1 VELRQPSSAGAAV
14 YRNFGQRASRPDG
27 AGEPRLGYRR
37 IQGEL
42 ARLGHAITAST
53 VWEILHAA
61 GIDPAPRRSGP
72 TWRHFLTAQAH
83 DIIAPD
89 FLVVETV
96 LLQRLYVLVFIEL
109 GATEETADIR
119 LATSDGQFD
128 EDV

>member
-1 VELRQPSSAGAAV
+1 MARENPGWATG
-14 YRNFGQRASRPDG
+14 GSRVSWPG
-27 AGEPRLGYRR
+27 LGTRSPRPRCG
-37 IQGEL
+37 
-42 ARLGHAITAST
+42 
-53 VWEILHAA
+53 EILHAA